1 VKINYAILIV
11 TMKVYLD
18 TCSLNRPFDDQG
30 QERIRLE
37 TESVMIILARLSRKE
52 WIWLASQALEIEIDR
67 SPGVDQRSRLQRIA
81 GYAEQIVAIGKKEL
95 ERASELEQL
104 GFSGFDAVHLACA
117 ESGGAD
123 IFLSTDDRL
132 LKRAKRFAKKIRV
145 KVANPL
151 DWLKEM
157 I

>member
-1 VKINYAILIV
+1 MKI
-11 TMKVYLD
+11 YLD

-37 TESVMIILARLSRKE
+37 TESVMIILSRLQRKE
-52 WIWLASQALEIEIDR
+52 WTWLGSQVLDIEIDR
-67 SPGVDQRSRLQRIA
+67 APDADQRSRLKRIA
-81 GYAEQIVAIGKKEL
+81 GYVGQVVAIGQKEL
-95 ERASELEQL
+95 DRASELEKL

-117 ESGGAD
+117 ESGKAD

-132 LKRAKRFAKKIRV
+132 LKRAKRFAKKIHV

>member
-1 VKINYAILIV
+1 MKI
-11 TMKVYLD
+11 YLD
-18 TCSLNRPFDDQG
+18 TCCLNRPFDDQA

-37 TESVMIILARLSRKE
+37 TESVMIILSHLQRKE
-52 WIWLASQALEIEIDR
+52 WAWLGSQALEIEIDR
-67 SPGVDQRSRLQRIA
+67 ASDADQRSRLQRIA
-81 GYAEQIVAIGKKEL
+81 GYVGQVAAIGQKEL
-95 ERASELEQL
+95 DRASELEKL

-132 LKRAKRFAKKIRV
+132 LKRAKRFSKKIRV